1 MKMAQQRV
9 AIVGQGYVGLPLA
22 LELSKVGWSVVG
34 IEVDER
40 RFQLLS
46 DGNSTVESVQSI
58 DLVNCLDRNY
68 SISKDF
74 SSLNGVDIVVI
85 CVPTPLTESGKSDL
99 TILDEVVIQ
108 IGLNVN
114 PGTLIVNESTS
125 YPGTLRSRI
134 ADRLKLEFNKELDF
148 AVAPERIDPGNSNF
162 SIKNTP
168 RVIGALNKKSL
179 DRALELYSTICFNIY
194 AVSSPEVAEF
204 SKLLENSFRLV
215 NITLVNELAALTR
228 KVNVSIEEVISA
240 ASTKPFGFMKF
251 SPGIG
256 IGGHCIPVDPI
267 YLHEYA
273 QAQNVELSLIKTAKM
288 RDEELTRE
296 IAKEILRSSDQN
308 SSVLVV
314 GIAYKAGSADT
325 RESPS
330 IKLINYLRSMGRKVA
345 WMDSLVKEWRG
356 ESTLLQVPA
365 DCGLVVLINED
376 SAMDVAAW
384 LKSGGKLL
392 DCTGRYIGRENVIK
406 I

>member
-9 AIVGQGYVGLPLA
+9 AVIGQGYVGLPLA

-46 DGNSTVESVQSI
+46 NGYSTVESVQSI
-58 DLVNCLDRNY
+58 DLVNCLDSNY

-99 TILDEVVIQ
+99 TILDEVVTQ

-168 RVIGALNKKSL
+168 RVIGALKKKSL
-179 DRALELYSTICFNIY
+179 DRALELYSTICLNIH

-228 KVNVSIEEVISA
+228 KVNVSIEEVVSA
-240 ASTKPFGFMKF
+240 ASTKPFGFMRF

-273 QAQNVELSLIKTAKM
+273 QSHNVELSLIKTAKM

-296 IAKEILRSSDQN
+296 IAKEILRLSDQN

-330 IKLINYLRSMGRKVA
+330 IKLI
-345 WMDSLVKEWRG
+345 
-356 ESTLLQVPA
+356 T
-365 DCGLVVLINED
+365 I
-376 SAMDVAAW
+376 
-384 LKSGGKLL
+384 
-392 DCTGRYIGRENVIK
+392 
-406 I
+406 

>member
-1 MKMAQQRV
+1 MAQQRV
-9 AIVGQGYVGLPLA
+9 AVIGQGYVGLPLA

-46 DGNSTVESVQSI
+46 NGYSTVESVQSI
-58 DLVNCLDRNY
+58 DLVNCLDSNY

-74 SSLNGVDIVVI
+74 SSLNGVNIVII
-85 CVPTPLTESGKSDL
+85 CVPTPLTDSGKSDL
-99 TILDEVVIQ
+99 TILDEVVTQ

-134 ADRLKLEFNKELDF
+134 ADRLKFEFNKELDF

-162 SIKNTP
+162 SIRNTP

-179 DRALELYSTICFNIY
+179 DRVLELYSTICFNIH

-228 KVNVSIEEVISA
+228 KVNVSIEEVVSA
-240 ASTKPFGFMKF
+240 ASTKPFGFMRF

-256 IGGHCIPVDPI
+256 IGGHCIPGDPI

-273 QAQNVELSLIKTAKM
+273 QSQNVELSLIKTAKM

-314 GIAYKAGSADT
+314 GIAYKAGSTDT

-330 IKLINYLRSMGRKVA
+330 IKLINYLRSMGCKVA

-356 ESTLLQVPA
+356 ESTMLQVPA

-384 LKSGGKLL
+384 LKSGGKLF
-392 DCTGRYIGRENVIK
+392 DCTGRYIGRENVIN